1 MADRDASYLLSQI
14 VEIDDAYFGAPDEGG
29 KRGRGTDK
37 TPGVI
42 AVQVDALGRPEY
54 VKLIVVE
61 NLRSETLVE
70 ATQKAVQPDT
80 EIRTDG
86 YKAYH
91 RLPEH
96 GYTVVSKKFDPEGD
110 PGHLLW
116 LHKIVSNLKAFI
128 AGTFHGLD
136 RKHLQRYFDE
146 FAYRFNRRK
155 FQSELFPRL
164 LGACLSTNT
173 VTYKQLVAGL

>member
-80 EIRTDG
+80 EVRTDG

-91 RLPEH
+91 RLSEH
-96 GYTVVSKKFDPEGD
+96 GYTVVSKKFDPEG
-110 PGHLLW
+110 
-116 LHKIVSNLKAFI
+116 
-128 AGTFHGLD
+128 
-136 RKHLQRYFDE
+136 E
-146 FAYRFNRRK
+146 
-155 FQSELFPRL
+155 
-164 LGACLSTNT
+164 
-173 VTYKQLVAGL
+173 

>member
-61 NLRSETLVE
+61 NLRKRGAGRSNAESCP
-70 ATQKAVQPDT
+70 ARYGGK
-80 EIRTDG
+80 DG
-86 YKAYH
+86 RAQGLSSAFGTRLH
-91 RLPEH
+91 RC
-96 GYTVVSKKFDPEGD
+96 
-110 PGHLLW
+110 
-116 LHKIVSNLKAFI
+116 
-128 AGTFHGLD
+128 
-136 RKHLQRYFDE
+136 
-146 FAYRFNRRK
+146 
-155 FQSELFPRL
+155 FQE
-164 LGACLSTNT
+164 
-173 VTYKQLVAGL
+173 V

>member
-1 MADRDASYLLSQI
+1 M
-14 VEIDDAYFGAPDEGG
+14 DDAYFGAPDEGG

-80 EIRTDG
+80 EVILIR
-86 YKAYH
+86 
-91 RLPEH
+91 L
-96 GYTVVSKKFDPEGD
+96 
-110 PGHLLW
+110 
-116 LHKIVSNLKAFI
+116 
-128 AGTFHGLD
+128 
-136 RKHLQRYFDE
+136 
-146 FAYRFNRRK
+146 
-155 FQSELFPRL
+155 
-164 LGACLSTNT
+164 
-173 VTYKQLVAGL
+173 

>member
-80 EIRTDG
+80 EVRTDG

-91 RLPEH
+91 RLSEH

-110 PGHLLW
+110 PDHLLW
-116 LHKIVSNLKAFI
+116 LH
-128 AGTFHGLD
+128 
-136 RKHLQRYFDE
+136 
-146 FAYRFNRRK
+146 
-155 FQSELFPRL
+155 
-164 LGACLSTNT
+164 NT
-173 VTYKQLVAGL
+173 KML